1 MRLVLLTLIVLL
13 FNSCLSGLLGASLPA
28 VPGVQM
34 SDISSETPSDQ
45 NTTRIELDI
54 FSGRPNP
61 TWRMSRA
68 DTQTLARMVETLSRS
83 EPKTLFDG
91 LGYRGFIVTSPTP
104 IAGATT
110 ITVQNEIVKLS
121 ADNFRLDPKRTIERW
136 LLTKAEPELPN
147 DVYELAKKEIEAGHK

>member
-13 FNSCLSGLLGASLPA
+13 LYGCPTGLRRASLPA
-28 VPGVQM
+28 VSGVKM
-34 SDISSETPSDQ
+34 SDGSSETRSDQ

-61 TWRMSRA
+61 AWRLSSA
-68 DTQTLARMVETLSRS
+68 DTETLGRMIEKLARAEQVA
-83 EPKTLFDG
+83 LFDG
-91 LGYRGFIVTSPTP
+91 LGYRGFIVTSATP

-121 ADNFRLDPKRTIERW
+121 ADDFRLDPKRTIERW
-136 LLTKAEPELPN
+136 LLTKAESELPN